1 MRLMKPAPGEIAD
14 RQTILNLKAKFGEAK
29 GINVQP
35 FIDENELCQQ
45 YLERNWFPDLRT
57 QVEID
62 EYDKLFAELE
72 ELNTQ
77 VWQLT
82 DQSHTLMEA
91 PDRHQALANQRAA
104 EVLFSIT
111 EMNDRRASIVYQ
123 INGLFALKVQEK
135 IFA

>member
-29 GINVQP
+29 GINIQP
-35 FIDENELCQQ
+35 FLDEHELCQQ
-45 YLERNWFPDLRT
+45 YLERNWFP
-57 QVEID
+57 EINVND
-62 EYDKLFAELE
+62 AKDYDRLFAELE

-104 EVLFSIT
+104 EVLFAIT

-123 INGLFALKVQEK
+123 INGLFQVKVQEK

>member
-1 MRLMKPAPGEIAD
+1 MRLMKPAPGEVVD
-14 RQTILNLKAKFGEAK
+14 RQTILKLKAQFGEQK

-45 YLERNWFPDLRT
+45 YLEKNWLPDLASKDG
-57 QVEID
+57 D
-62 EYDKLFAELE
+62 EYDKLMAELE
-72 ELNTQ
+72 EINLQ

-91 PDRHQALANQRAA
+91 PNRHQALANQRAA
-104 EVLFSIT
+104 EVLFMIT
-111 EMNDRRASIVYQ
+111 ELNDKRASIVYK
-123 INGLFALKVQEK
+123 INGLFAIQVQEK

>member
-29 GINVQP
+29 GLNVQP

-45 YLERNWFPDLRT
+45 YLEKNWFPDLKA
-57 QVEID
+57 QDAE
-62 EYDKLFAELE
+62 EYDSLLSDLE
-72 ELNTQ
+72 EINLQ

-82 DQSHTLMEA
+82 DQSHTLKEA
-91 PDRHQALANQRAA
+91 PDRFQALANQRAA
-104 EVLFSIT
+104 EVLFMIT
-111 EMNDRRASIVYQ
+111 DMNDKRAEIVYQ
-123 INGLFALKVQEK
+123 INGLFQLKVQEK